1 MARYTFSVSP
11 DYLGDDD
18 TDIGDVRYLQAS
30 LEYTLELPKDTVVTT
45 HDLQYHFSMWLR
57 GMGYQVDIP
66 GEDDVA
72 WSNSAMYTPPELDTA
87 TPGSW

>member
-66 GEDDVA
+66 GEGHDYD
-72 WSNSAMYTPPELDTA
+72 E
-87 TPGSW
+87 